1 MPDEE
6 LNKLLRNTPNFEDV
20 LSRLQAEYKQNRA
33 DANKKRLDQMQDAIL
48 KLFAAMTD
56 GFIARGDMEFSQHKE
71 YSVKEFLSRFDAI
84 FSLNQDLVLELYYN
98 CELCEHRKRHGNYFP
113 GMNVPPN
120 FRAAPA
126 YEKPSFLW
134 NPHTEFKLQQNL
146 QPIYK
151 LHGSIN
157 WRDDAGEILVM
168 GGAKEGI
175 IKEKKILSWYREEFE
190 RILTTPDTRLMV
202 IGYGFRDR
210 HIDEIIYSAWK
221 KSGLRMFI
229 VHPAGLQALEKQAA
243 TQIRVPDP
251 LTEIPSLGESTR
263 LLQNTFAGDHAELE
277 NLLDFFKG

>member
-1 MPDEE
+1 M
-6 LNKLLRNTPNFEDV
+6 
-20 LSRLQAEYKQNRA
+20 
-33 DANKKRLDQMQDAIL
+33 
-48 KLFAAMTD
+48 
-56 GFIARGDMEFSQHKE
+56 
-71 YSVKEFLSRFDAI
+71 SVD
-84 FSLNQDLVLELYYN
+84 LYYQYPYPAPPYVI
-98 CELCEHRKRHGNYFP
+98 E
-113 GMNVPPN
+113 VPPPEATSAYPQEPPPATIPPN
-120 FRAAPA
+120 QCYAP
-126 YEKPSFLW
+126 KTDSTGNVIKDG